1 VFKYK
6 LRNATNLVLQNLA
19 TILIIIFVIFPIF
32 WLILTAFKP
41 ERYVFSN
48 AFIFPPTFDNFKAI
62 FGGSG
67 TFDFTGYVIN
77 SVTISLGVIA
87 IAIPLA
93 IMAAYVLSRYVFK
106 GSTVILIYVLATQ
119 FIPRVVVVIPFFAM
133 FRQIGLIDTR
143 LGLIIIDLAIILPY
157 AIWLLKGFTDSLPTA
172 VEEQA
177 IVDGCN
183 EFQVLAHITFPMMA
197 PGVIVTCIF
206 SFIMAWNEFLFALII
221 TRDEAKTMTI
231 GLLECGVTNQGVNW
245 DWMSAAGMVIMVP
258 VFIIS
263 MLIRKHFVEGLTM
276 GAVKG

>member
-1 VFKYK
+1 MLKYK
-6 LRNATNLVLQNLA
+6 LRKGAIGLGQNAA
-19 TILIIIFVIFPIF
+19 SILIILFVIFPIL

-41 ERYVFSN
+41 ERYVYTNS
-48 AFIFPPTFDNFKAI
+48 FIFPPTMENFFSV
-62 FGGSG
+62 FGGEQLN
-67 TFDFTGYVIN
+67 FIPYLVN
-77 SVTISLGVIA
+77 SITVSLGVLV

-93 IMAAYVLSRYVFK
+93 VMAAYVLSRYVFK
-106 GSTVILIYVLATQ
+106 GSTAILIWVLATQ

-143 LGLIIIDLAIILPY
+143 IGLIIVDLALILPY
-157 AIWLLKGFTDSLPTA
+157 SIWLLKGFTDSLPTA

-183 EFQVLAHITFPMMA
+183 EFQVLTRITFPMLA
-197 PGVIVTCIF
+197 PGVIVTTIF

-221 TRDEAKTMTI
+221 TREQAKTMTI
-231 GLLECGVTNQGVNW
+231 GLLECVTQQGVKW
-245 DWMSAAGMVIMVP
+245 EWMSATGMTVMVP

-263 MLIRKHFVEGLTM
+263 LLIRKHFVEGLTM

>member
-1 VFKYK
+1 MFKYK
-6 LRNATNLVLQNLA
+6 LRDFVNEILRNAA
-19 TILIIIFVIFPIF
+19 TILIILFVIFPIV

-41 ERYVFSN
+41 ERYVYTNS
-48 AFIFPPTFDNFKAI
+48 FIFPPTLNNFFSV

-67 TFDFTGYVIN
+67 RLDFTPYLIN
-77 SVTISLGVIA
+77 SLAVSAGVLL

-93 IMAAYVLSRYVFK
+93 IMASYVLSRYVFK
-106 GSTVILIYVLATQ
+106 GSTAILIWVLATQ

-143 LGLIIIDLAIILPY
+143 LGLIIIDLALILPY
-157 AIWLLKGFTDSLPTA
+157 SIWLLKGFTDSLPTA

-183 EFQVLAHITFPMMA
+183 EFQVLTRITFPMLA
-197 PGVIVTCIF
+197 PGVIVTTIF

-221 TRDEAKTMTI
+221 TRDQAKTMTI
-231 GLLECGVTNQGVNW
+231 GLLECVTQQGVKW
-245 DWMSAAGMVIMVP
+245 EWMSATGMVVMVP

-263 MLIRKHFVEGLTM
+263 LLIRKHFVEGLTM